1 MGGLDACPDAAP
13 IMDTI
18 PFVSIPATGAT
29 LASLRSVYL
38 QRLERLRR
46 LRHQHEQ
53 ELNRQGIRLLDRS
66 AFAAYCACRE
76 VGAEDEAREILRE
89 EEGASQQFD
98 ASEATLRDRLGPSP
112 PDTDAA

>member
-1 MGGLDACPDAAP
+1 VGGLEACQDWTPR
-13 IMDTI
+13 MDTNM
-18 PFVSIPATGAT
+18 FALASTTGAP

-38 QRLERLRR
+38 QRLQRLRR

-53 ELNRQGIRLLDRS
+53 ELNRQGLRLLDRS

-76 VGAEDEAREILRE
+76 VGAEDEARKILRE
-89 EEGASQQFD
+89 KQSALQQLDSED
-98 ASEATLRDRLGPSP
+98 AAPERPLESWS

>member
-1 MGGLDACPDAAP
+1 
-13 IMDTI
+13 
-18 PFVSIPATGAT
+18 

-38 QRLERLRR
+38 QRLQRLRR

-53 ELNRQGIRLLDRS
+53 ELNRQGLRLLDRS

-89 EEGASQQFD
+89 EQTTLQQLESAD
-98 ASEATLRDRLGPSP
+98 ATLERRPEAWST
-112 PDTDAA
+112 DTDAA